1 MTAQGPAMLWRRLHQ
16 PGHDACWLWQD
27 GERQGLDGVAVWLD
41 DAGPAQ
47 MAYHVSCDAA
57 WLTRAVRV
65 QGRVGARD
73 LTLSIHRDEAGTWR
87 ANGEELPDFVGL
99 TDIDLGFTPATNTL
113 PIRRMT
119 ALGQDRADLAAVWL
133 DAEDWTL
140 KRLPQ
145 RYELGGQGWR
155 YASPT
160 HDFTADLA
168 VDHDGFVTDYPG
180 LWVKEG

>member
-1 MTAQGPAMLWRRLHQ
+1 MSARMPQILWRRLDR
-16 PGHDACWLWQD
+16 PGHDACWQWSEGD
-27 GERQGLDGVAVWLD
+27 RQGLDGVAVWQD
-41 DAGPAQ
+41 AAGPAQ
-47 MAYHVSCDAA
+47 MAYHVSCDGN

-73 LTLSIHRDEAGTWR
+73 LTLSIHRDEAGNWR
-87 ANGEELPDFVGL
+87 ANGEELPDVTGL

-113 PIRRMT
+113 PIRRMM
-119 ALGQDRADLAAVWL
+119 ARRQAGADLAAVWL
-133 DAEDWTL
+133 DAEDWRL

-145 RYELGGQGWR
+145 SYAQAGQGWR

-168 VDHDGFVTDYPG
+168 VDADGFVTDYPG